1 MAIRDLC
8 SFDTLANADVGN
20 RFSIPPGNIAPS
32 ISAATGRGGTA
43 SLRGSS
49 FGYGVARYGLP
60 NHATY
65 GIACSFRIAV
75 PPTSSQPILALMDD
89 TTYQCHVNMDAAGRV
104 QFVRGINTTVATSAA
119 VVIFANTTHHL
130 QFMATIDPSVGV
142 YEIRV
147 DGVNVLSAT
156 GANTRNTTNNFANG
170 YQIASG
176 NATGSNWDIDD
187 LYVWDGSGSLN
198 TGFPGDVRVL
208 SSLPNGAGATTNF
221 TPTSGANYTTVDDPT
236 PNTTDYV
243 SGTTVGN
250 KDTYAFA
257 DIVGSGT
264 VRGSML
270 SVYAQKAD
278 VGAARGIKA
287 ICRSGGTEVLSTEQI
302 LGLGWRYWLQSVYE
316 QDPATSAL
324 WANLAALNAAEFG
337 VAIST

>member
-8 SFDTLANADVGN
+8 SFDTLANADIANRWTVPGGN
-20 RFSIPPGNIAPS
+20 LAPS
-32 ISAATGRGGTA
+32 INAATGRGGTA
-43 SLRGSS
+43 SLRGGS
-49 FGYGVARYGLP
+49 FGYGVARYGLT

-65 GIACSFRIAV
+65 GMACSFRIAGL
-75 PPTSSQPILALMDD
+75 PTTSQRILSLLDD
-89 TTYQCHVNMDAAGRV
+89 TTDQCHLNMDPAGRV
-104 QFVRGINTTVATSAA
+104 QFVRGISTTVATSAA
-119 VVIFANTTHHL
+119 VVLFAGVTHHL
-130 QFMATIDPSVGV
+130 QFMATIDPTVGV
-142 YEIRV
+142 YEIRI
-147 DGVNVLSAT
+147 DGVNVLSGT
-156 GANTRNTTNNFANG
+156 GANTRNTANNFANG
-170 YQIASG
+170 YILCG
-176 NATGSNWDIDD
+176 GGATGGAWDIDD

-236 PNTTDYV
+236 PNITDYV

-270 SVYAQKAD
+270 SIYAQKAD

-287 ICRSGGTEVLSTEQI
+287 ICRSGGTEVLSVEQI
-302 LGLGWRYWLQSVYE
+302 LGLGWRYWLQAVYE
-316 QDPATSAL
+316 QDPATSVL

-337 VAIST
+337 VQVST